1 MGERLSLMQSQDALL
16 FLRHSFAIPR
26 MLYILHTVLC
36 FLSSTFK
43 VFNDLLR
50 TIFSSI
56 VNVSKIS
63 EPAWMQVS
71 FPVRAGIE

>member
-1 MGERLSLMQSQDALL
+1 MQSQDTLL

-36 FLSSTFK
+36 FLSSEFK
-43 VFNDLLR
+43 VFDDLLR

-56 VNVSKIS
+56 VNVSMIS